1 MATGIEEKPL
11 TARRKGTIL
20 HRAKTAAKDVLFGIV
35 LPRIYRRAAEEPIK
49 PGKVV
54 FMENKEADVP
64 ESFEVLYERLS
75 ADPALTVSFVSL
87 GENRV
92 SLLRYCRN
100 CAAVVRELATAQCV
114 FLNDASNVISCLP
127 LRSGTKVV
135 QLWHGCGAFKKWGM
149 STADL
154 IFGGSR
160 EDILRHPFYKNL
172 SLVTVSSPEVVW
184 AYEEAMV
191 LQDAPGIVQP
201 VGVSRTDVF
210 FDEAYLAAAQD
221 KLYEIVPAARGKK
234 VLLYA
239 PTFRGFVANAE
250 GPDALDLPAMCE
262 ALGDEFVLVIKHH
275 PFVKERPAVPESCTG
290 FAFDVTDKLGI
301 NELLCGADMVI
312 SDYSSL
318 VFEYSLFARPMIFFA
333 YDRNDYADWR
343 GFYYDYDEL
352 TPGPVC
358 ATTDEAIAA
367 VKTFD
372 ERFDPAEVE
381 AFRERFMSA
390 CDGHATDRI
399 IEFAFAD
406 GAPASPTE

>member
-1 MATGIEEKPL
+1 MAAEMEEKPL
-11 TARRKGTIL
+11 PARVKGAVL
-20 HRAKTAAKDVLFGIV
+20 RRVRAAAKNVLLGVV
-35 LPRIYRRAAEEPIK
+35 LPSAYRKAAEEPIV

-54 FMENKEADVP
+54 FLENKEPEVP

-75 ADPALTVSFVSL
+75 TDPALSVSFVSL
-87 GENRV
+87 GETRV
-92 SLLRYCRN
+92 RLRQYYRN
-100 CAAVVRELATAQCV
+100 CVAAVRELATAQCV
-114 FLNDASNVISCLP
+114 FLNDASNVVSCLP
-127 LRSGTKVV
+127 LRPGTKVV

-160 EDILRHPFYKNL
+160 EEILRHPFYKNL

-210 FDEAYLAAAQD
+210 FDEAYLVAAQE
-221 KLYEIVPAARGKK
+221 KLYEAVPAAREKK

-239 PTFRGFVANAE
+239 PTFRGRVASAE
-250 GPDALDLPAMCE
+250 GPDALDLPAMRE

-275 PFVKERPAVPESCTG
+275 PFVKERPAVPESCAD
-290 FAFDVTDKLGI
+290 FAFDVTDRLGI

-333 YDRNDYADWR
+333 YDRKDYADWR

-358 ATTDEAIAA
+358 ATTDEVIAA
-367 VKTFD
+367 VKAFD
-372 ERFDPAEVE
+372 ERFDPTEVE

-390 CDGHATDRI
+390 CDGRATDRI
-399 IEFAFAD
+399 IEFALGAD
-406 GAPASPTE
+406 